1 MYHACYVQI
10 TENGSGA
17 SVYQIVTS
25 PWWRQAVRTEPN
37 LAVSAARTAVSPEA

>member
-17 SVYQIVTS
+17 SVYQIVTRGWS
-25 PWWRQAVRTEPN
+25 RQAVPTGPN
-37 LAVSAARTAVSPEA
+37 LAVRAARTAVSREV